1 MRKCLPLFA
10 IFALSLPAAFAGITV
25 TSPSSGS
32 SVSSPVHFVAS
43 ATSSCAKGV
52 AAMGVYDANVLKT
65 TSKGSKL
72 DTSVSLSSG
81 THSNVV
87 IQYWDNCGGSNKTRF
102 SLNVGGVTTNPSTSL
117 PSNAKTFANLED
129 QKGWLA
135 YGELP
140 PIYDICTNCRPK
152 VTWGYVQGITSPAV
166 GTVSTRFDV
175 GGEVPYSDALFVNH
189 LVGDGTT
196 QNLPDRDGTLMNT
209 IRHMV
214 YDVYI
219 YSDHIERAHAI
230 EFDLGLNVS
239 GRAMMFG
246 TQCRTEANKVWSVWD
261 QPNHK
266 WVDTPIPC
274 GIQDGKWTHVT
285 VKFYRSSDNHQTY
298 ESITQNGQTYNLG
311 WTYNSIPSAWH
322 GLVTNFQLDGNKTQ
336 ADYSVFLDKLNI
348 SYY

>member
-1 MRKCLPLFA
+1 
-10 IFALSLPAAFAGITV
+10 
-25 TSPSSGS
+25 
-32 SVSSPVHFVAS
+32 
-43 ATSSCAKGV
+43 
-52 AAMGVYDANVLKT
+52 MGVYDANVLKT
-65 TSKGSKL
+65 TSKGSQL
-72 DTSVSLSSG
+72 DTSVSLSTG

-87 IQYWDNCGGSNKTRF
+87 VQYWDNCGGSNKFRF
-102 SLNVGGVTTNPSTSL
+102 SLNVGTSTSPSTSL

-140 PIYDICTNCRPK
+140 PIYDICTGCRPK

-175 GGEVPYSDALFVNH
+175 GGYVPYSDALFVNH

-336 ADYSVFLDKLNI
+336 EDYSVFIDKLNI